1 MQAGQKVRYLAPL
14 PAAGTR
20 GENLKNKRADL
31 ETLTHAT
38 TCSKRNDHLHNS
50 CIEMLMN
57 GFHSAYTEV
66 FNLVSERK
74 RVRIAAG
81 PGSEMSLEVVLEE
94 NPTYIDK
101 LKFHLCEAERGNR
114 AKKYEDVYQNIS
126 QLAVYFDN
134 ENLDWLAHH
143 FYTKALEVA
152 HHVRLDSGKSL
163 SEASERC
170 GLAAEKRGDLAS
182 ARLHLEEALK
192 ISKGRSK
199 WSHSGGI
206 TWHQQSS
213 RHLSR
218 VLCAISNDLSD
229 EAALDLLPQAVLAAD
244 ESQDQLSIAQAYYQY
259 GTIQFN
265 SKQYDAAQAS
275 LSKALKNAIATKN
288 EKLIQLLTTRLA
300 NLARVSTNGSER
312 FNNAKEYLLLAVEQ
326 IKDEVESSVDALCQ
340 VALLYN
346 AHEEYESAEKSIQK
360 AYLACG
366 QAGRRE
372 VSTRVSCGTIG
383 GNILFP
389 QMRKMLAQCSKDR
402 SQISQMVKWKNSANS
417 EFLKPPSKQ

>member
-14 PAAGTR
+14 PAAGNR
-20 GENLKNKRADL
+20 GENPKNKRADL

-38 TCSKRNDHLHNS
+38 TCTKRNDHLHNS

-57 GFHSAYTEV
+57 GYHCAYTEV
-66 FNLVSERK
+66 FNLVSDRK
-74 RVRIAAG
+74 KARIAAG
-81 PGSEMSLEVVLEE
+81 PGSEMSLEIVLEE

-114 AKKYEDVYQNIS
+114 SKKYDEVYQNIS
-126 QLAVYFDN
+126 ELAVYFDG
-134 ENLDWLAHH
+134 ENLQWLAHH

-170 GLAAEKRGDLAS
+170 GLAAEKRGNLS
-182 ARLHLEEALK
+182 EARGHLEEALK

-199 WSHSGGI
+199 WAHARGV

-218 VLCAISNDLSD
+218 VLCAVANGLGDT
-229 EAALDLLPQAVLAAD
+229 EALDLLPQAVLSAD
-244 ESQDQLSIAQAYYQY
+244 ESQDQLSIAQAYYQF
-259 GTIQFN
+259 GTVQFN

-300 NLARVSTNGSER
+300 NLARVATNGSER
-312 FNNAKEYLLLAVEQ
+312 FNKAREYLLLAVEQ
-326 IKDEVESSVDALCQ
+326 INDEVESSVDALCQ

-372 VSTRVSCGTIG
+372 LSTRVSCGTIG

-389 QMRKMLAQCSKDR
+389 QMRKMLAQSSKDK
-402 SQISQMVKWKNSANS
+402 SQMAEMVKWKNSANS
-417 EFLKPPSKQ
+417 EFLKPPTNQ

>member
-1 MQAGQKVRYLAPL
+1 MGTVFNFCRNGRVMQAGQKVRYLAPL

-244 ESQDQLSIAQAYYQY
+244 ESQDQLS
-259 GTIQFN
+259 
-265 SKQYDAAQAS
+265 
-275 LSKALKNAIATKN
+275 KALKNAIATKN

>member
-1 MQAGQKVRYLAPL
+1 MGTVFNFCRNGRVMQAGQKVRYLAPL

-170 GLAAEKRGDLAS
+170 GLAAEKRNDLAS
-182 ARLHLEEALK
+182 ARQHLEEALK
-192 ISKGRSK
+192 
-199 WSHSGGI
+199 
-206 TWHQQSS
+206 
-213 RHLSR
+213 
-218 VLCAISNDLSD
+218 ISNDLSD

-360 AYLACG
+360 AYLACC
-366 QAGRRE
+366 QAGRPE